1 MRPSSLIHSSV
12 VLNIAV
18 YDRGGG
24 GVGRRRK
31 RRRMREMVIGDR
43 RSEH

>member
-24 GVGRRRK
+24 GVGRGG
-31 RRRMREMVIGDR
+31 GDDDWR
-43 RSEH
+43 